1 MVQSVEFNSVSF
13 QYPEQSISLFE
24 GVNLSF
30 GPGWTACVGPNGGG
44 KTTLLKLASGLLVPD
59 SGTILHSGR
68 CLYVPQQTEVIPAGF
83 EEFIASY
90 DRKACQLIGKLALK
104 RDWLYRWEALSQGE
118 RKRAQ
123 IACSLWQESEMLA
136 IDEPTNHLDGQ
147 AMAFILHS
155 LSEYKGVGILV
166 SHDRSFLQALV
177 RRTVLVHAPYTQSFD
192 CSYEEA
198 IKQSNVQYSA
208 ASKNYQDSSDKL
220 KKLKSEL
227 MQRSRKASRQDS
239 LCSKRNL
246 DPKDH
251 DGKAKIDGVRISGSD
266 GKAGKLKKQLEKRY
280 ERSQSCGVKEYDALH
295 QTRLLDLNSPVA
307 GITLSGSCY
316 HSATVFRCASDALSL
331 GPQRYLS
338 FPPLE
343 IQSKDHIGITGDNGL
358 GKTTLLK
365 SIVRL
370 LGGSPV
376 QFAYLPQE
384 ISMEE
389 SKDVMERMFYLNE
402 TVKGRVISRIVQL
415 GSDSRLFLSS
425 GISSPGEMK
434 KLMLAMAMESETN
447 LLVMD
452 EPTNHLDLP
461 SRLALEQAL
470 KGYQGAY
477 ICVSH
482 DAAFLQQICSR
493 EWNLEK
499 IDQVQSSLK
508 ILDSPLFY
516 QNRKECNKER

>member
-1 MVQSVEFNSVSF
+1 MVQSMEFDSVSF

-24 GVNLSF
+24 GVNLTF

-44 KTTLLKLASGLLVPD
+44 KTTLLKLASGVLIPD

-90 DRKACQLIGKLALK
+90 DRTACRLIGKLALE

-123 IACSLWQESEMLA
+123 IAYSLWQESEMLA
-136 IDEPTNHLDGQ
+136 IDEPTNHLDRQ
-147 AMAFILHS
+147 AMTFILHS
-155 LSEYKGVGILV
+155 LSEYKGIGILV
-166 SHDRSFLQALV
+166 SHDRSFLQALA
-177 RRTVLVHAPYTQSFD
+177 RRTVLVHAPYIQSFD

-198 IKQSNVQYSA
+198 IKQSNMQYSA

-220 KKLKSEL
+220 RKLRSEL
-227 MQRSRKASRQDS
+227 IQRSRKASRQDS

-251 DGKAKIDGVRISGSD
+251 DRKAKIDGVRISGSD
-266 GKAGKLKKQLEKRY
+266 GKAGRLKKQLEKRY
-280 ERSQSCGVKEYDALH
+280 ERSQSRDVKQYDALH
-295 QTRLLDLNSPVA
+295 QARLLDLNSPVA

-316 HSATVFRCASDALSL
+316 HSVTVFRCAASFLSL
-331 GPQRYLS
+331 GPLRYLS

-343 IQSKDHIGITGDNGL
+343 IQSSDHIGITGDNGL

-365 SIVRL
+365 YMINL
-370 LGGSPV
+370 LGETPV
-376 QFAYLPQE
+376 QVAYLPQE

-389 SKDVMERMFYLNE
+389 SKATMERMLQLDE
-402 TVKGRVISRIVQL
+402 TAKGRVISRIVQL

-434 KLMLAMAMESETN
+434 KLMLALAMESETN

-482 DAAFLQQICSR
+482 DVAFLHQSCST

-499 IDQVQSSLK
+499 VDQVQSVLK
-508 ILDSPLFY
+508 ILDNPLFC
-516 QNRKECNKER
+516 QDRIE